1 MRTQCNLDT
10 EDTNPT
16 NQTQTNLTREIV
28 WVCGVSS
35 ICKNFKNLFL
45 LQGVPKKIGI
55 LSNFDFLGLGGV
67 FLRVQNNSK
76 IFGNKKN

>member
-35 ICKNFKNLFL
+35 ICKNFENLFL
-45 LQGVPKKIGI
+45 QEKRPLKGETESLVR
-55 LSNFDFLGLGGV
+55 NC
-67 FLRVQNNSK
+67 
-76 IFGNKKN
+76 

>member
-35 ICKNFKNLFL
+35 ICKNFENLFL
-45 LQGVPKKIGI
+45 QEKRP
-55 LSNFDFLGLGGV
+55 
-67 FLRVQNNSK
+67 SK
-76 IFGNKKN
+76 GETESSVRYC